1 MPLLVPGAGEP
12 VDSLCMATA
21 DDRCAFRPARF
32 ARRALGAND
41 ILIEMKFVGVCHTD
55 VHVAAGHAEALM
67 GRKYPCVP
75 GHELAG
81 VCVAVGAA
89 VTRVRVGE
97 AVGVGCMVDS
107 CGRCGACRRGEEQW
121 CMSNTTTYNGKP
133 GVRSAVGP
141 GAPAHTLGGYTNAF
155 VVDERFAVR
164 IPAGYPLE
172 AAGPIQCAGVT
183 VFDPLRRHGAGPGT
197 RLGVVG
203 IGGLGTMA
211 IKLGKALG
219 CVVTAITRSPS
230 KAAYAVDRAGA
241 DASLI
246 STDAAAMA
254 AAAKS
259 LDLILDTA
267 PDAHDLSPYLAL
279 LAPGRTAAGRVRRLV
294 VLGLTADLVASMVVG
309 SLTCGTSR
317 VVGGNIGSV
326 ECTQAVID
334 LCAAKN
340 IVPEL
345 KVVPVEALS
354 DVYTALAAGNDTG
367 VRYVLDLSTLDA
379 GAEERCRGVAPP
391 NLGAP
396 PRPVSAC
403 SIVSAIF
410 RLLCCRR

>member
-1 MPLLVPGAGEP
+1 MPLLAPAAGEP
-12 VDSLCMATA
+12 VDSLCMATL
-21 DDRCAFRPARF
+21 DGSCSFRPLRF
-32 ARRALGAND
+32 ARRPLGPAD
-41 ILIEMKFVGVCHTD
+41 VLLESKYVGMCHTD
-55 VHVAAGHAEALM
+55 VHVAAGHAAALM

-81 VCVAVGAA
+81 VVAAVGAA
-89 VTRVRVGE
+89 VTRVRVGD

-121 CMSNTTTYNGKP
+121 CMRNTMTYNGVP
-133 GVRSAVGP
+133 GKNSQPGP
-141 GAPAHTLGGYTNAF
+141 GAPAHTLGGYTTAF
-155 VVDERFAVR
+155 VVDERFAVK
-164 IPAGYPLE
+164 IPQGYPLE
-172 AAGPIQCAGVT
+172 AAGPVMCAGVT

-203 IGGLGTMA
+203 IGGLGAMA
-211 IKLGKALG
+211 VKLGKALG

-230 KAAYAVDRAGA
+230 KAAFAARAGA

-254 AAAKS
+254 AAANS

-267 PDAHDLSPYLAL
+267 PDQHDLAPYLAL
-279 LAPGRTAAGRVRRLV
+279 LARGRTAAGRVRRLV

-326 ECTQAVID
+326 ECTQAVLD
-334 LCAAKN
+334 LCAAKG
-340 IVPEL
+340 IAPEL
-345 KVVPVEALS
+345 KVVPVEAISEVYAALS
-354 DVYTALAAGNDTG
+354 AGNDTG
-367 VRYVLDLSTLDA
+367 LRYVLDLKTLDA
-379 GAEERCRGVAPP
+379 GAADRCRGVAPP

-396 PRPVSAC
+396 PRPIGAC